1 MTLSEHTLKPL
12 SAMFSES
19 ESFTP
24 PLGELVAELVG
35 VGGTSDTLG
44 NTRAFA

>member
-1 MTLSEHTLKPL
+1 MI
-12 SAMFSES
+12 SAS

-35 VGGTSDTLG
+35 VNETSEALG
-44 NTRAFA
+44 NNSSLSSG